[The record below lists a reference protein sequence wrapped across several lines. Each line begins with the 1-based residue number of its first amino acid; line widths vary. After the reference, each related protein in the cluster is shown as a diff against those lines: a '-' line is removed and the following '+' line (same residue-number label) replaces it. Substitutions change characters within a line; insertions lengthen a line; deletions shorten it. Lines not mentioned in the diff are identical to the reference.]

1 MRWLPVVL
9 AAAMLTSAVAGEL
22 IKVGGRTG
30 WAQNVN
36 YTEWAAARHFYV
48 GDWLY
53 FVFDKRY
60 YTVLEVNRL
69 NYEQCNDSEFIK
81 NISRGGRD
89 VFNLTEARAYYFLS
103 SGGYC
108 YHGMKLRIHVQ
119 EIVPPSPGNPSLS
132 STKNAAPTS
141 PAKINHNHHHQML
154 MFFSFLFVVNIVC
167 FPL

>member
-1 MRWLPVVL
+1 MGWLPVVL
-9 AAAMLTSAVAGEL
+9 AAAMLTCAVGEL
-22 IKVGGRTG
+22 IKVGGRAG
-30 WAQNVN
+30 WAENVN

-60 YTVLEVNRL
+60 YTVLEVKRS

-89 VFNLTEARAYYFLS
+89 VFNLTEARAYYFLT

-108 YHGMKLRIHVQ
+108 YHGMKLAIHVQ
-119 EIVPPSPGNPSLS
+119 ELVPPSPPPHPSPSTSAAS
-132 STKNAAPTS
+132 SAG
-141 PAKINHNHHHQML
+141 INHKYQIV
-154 MFFSFLFVVNIVC
+154 FFSFLFVVIAC
-167 FPL
+167 YRL

>member
-1 MRWLPVVL
+1 M
-9 AAAMLTSAVAGEL
+9 
-22 IKVGGRTG
+22 
-30 WAQNVN
+30 N
-36 YTEWAAARHFYV
+36 YTEWAATRHFYV

-60 YTVLEVNRL
+60 YTVLEVSRW

-108 YHGMKLRIHVQ
+108 YHGMKLSIHVQ
-119 EIVPPSPGNPSLS
+119 ELVPPPSPINPSLS
-132 STKNAAPTS
+132 SATATS
-141 PAKINHNHHHQML
+141 PPKSTTI
-154 MFFSFLFVVNIVC
+154 IKC
-167 FPL
+167 Y